1 MSLELRAVKKNYGK
15 KTVLTGVDLILEKG
29 KIYGLIGR
37 NGAGKTTM
45 LSIASAQNP
54 TTDGEVLLDG
64 QKVWENQKALD
75 RICFSREIG
84 NMINGVQNTV
94 KVKEYLKM
102 AALLFPNW
110 DQSYADELVKEFGLD
125 IKQKIFKLSKG
136 MQSMVTIIIA
146 LASKAE
152 YTFLDEP
159 VAGLDV
165 VAREDFYKILLDE
178 FTESGRTFVVSTH
191 IIEEASDVF
200 EEVIFLDQGKIL
212 IKENTV
218 ELLERCVHISGRE
231 EEVDKAVEGKVT
243 YHPQKIGRSKGITV
257 LLPKGEIFDKKG
269 QDIDVSPMT
278 LQEVFVAFCSKSKE
292 AAKE

>member
-1 MSLELRAVKKNYGK
+1 MSLELKAVKKRYGK
-15 KTVLTGVDLILEKG
+15 KTVLDGVNLTLEPG

-54 TTDGEVLLDG
+54 LTDGEVLLDG
-64 QKVWENQKALD
+64 KKVWENQKALD
-75 RICFSREIG
+75 CICFSREVA
-84 NMINGVQNTV
+84 NMINGVQNTL

-102 AALLFPNW
+102 ASILFPKW
-110 DQSYADELVKEFGLD
+110 DQAYADELVKEFELD
-125 IKQKIFKLSKG
+125 IRQKICKLSKG
-136 MQSMVTIIIA
+136 MQSMITIIIA

-165 VAREDFYKILLDE
+165 VAIEDFYKILLDE
-178 FTESGRTFVVSTH
+178 YAKSGRTFVVSTH

-200 EEVIFLDQGKIL
+200 EEVIFLDKGKIL

-218 ELLERCVHISGRE
+218 ELLERCIHISARE
-231 EEVDKAVEGKVT
+231 DDVDAVVEGKDT
-243 YHPQKIGRSKGITV
+243 YHPEKIGRSKGITV
-257 LLPKGEIFDKKG
+257 LLAKEEVFDKKG
-269 QDIDVSPMT
+269 HDVDVSSMR

-292 AAKE
+292 AAE